1 MVTHP
6 RGDHSVI
13 SMASRKRKAIDLDT
27 KYQIRSDQF
36 YFNC

>member
-13 SMASRKRKAIDLDT
+13 SMAIRKRKAIDLI
-27 KYQIRSDQF
+27 QNIRSDQF
-36 YFNC
+36 YYNC

>member
-6 RGDHSVI
+6 GGDHSVI
-13 SMASRKRKAIDLDT
+13 SMASKKRKAIDLDT
-27 KYQIRSDQF
+27 KYRSDQF